1 MTDDILRKI
10 HTPADIK
17 KLPKEEL
24 APLASQIRETLVETV
39 SQNGGH
45 LASNLGVVELTIAIH
60 RVFDCPKDKI
70 VFDVGHQA
78 YVHKLLTGRR
88 EGFPSIRTEAGLS
101 GFPKRNE
108 SVYDA
113 FDTGHSSTSVSAA
126 LGMLR
131 AARLQ
136 GSDEHVVAV
145 IGDGALTGG
154 MAFEALNDAGDA
166 KLPLIV
172 IFNDNNMSI
181 SRNVGALSKSLRKAR
196 RSRGYQRFKQK
207 TEAFLARRA
216 SWGEKTK
223 MRLRTIR
230 NRIKFFLLPDN
241 AYFEN
246 FGFKYWGPVDGHDVE
261 QLCQVLQRAKE
272 LQHPVI
278 VHVLTQKG
286 HGYQPA
292 EARPDVFHG
301 VGKFDPQTGALCS
314 GHIKD
319 NAAIAGETLCELA
332 AHDPAVAVVCAAMP
346 MGTGMTGF
354 AQRYPERFF
363 DVGIAEQHAVTMA
376 AGLAARGMRPVV
388 AIYSTFLQRAYDQIL
403 HDVCLQK
410 LPVVFCADR
419 AGLVGEDGE
428 THQGVYDVAYFLSM
442 PYIQIWSPSTQA
454 DLAAMLRAALSE
466 NVPVVIRYPRGC
478 LPVGEACEQS
488 FVPGKW
494 RELMPLSDVCVIASG
509 RVLANAR
516 CACQDLNTGLVE
528 ACTVRPMD
536 ETMLQRLRESCK
548 RVITVEDGLASQGL
562 GMRVTE
568 ALPGIP
574 VIRLGVPDVP
584 VAHAAVARQDVWC
597 GITVQDIRSAVLNCG
612 GANA

>member
-1 MTDDILRKI
+1 MTNDILQKI
-10 HTPADIK
+10 DAPEDVK
-17 KLPKEEL
+17 KLSSEEL
-24 APLASQIRETLVETV
+24 GPLAAQIRETLIETV
-39 SQNGGH
+39 SKNGGH

-88 EGFPSIRTEAGLS
+88 ARFSTIRAEDGLS
-101 GFPKRNE
+101 GFPKRGE
-108 SVYDA
+108 SACDA
-113 FDTGHSSTSVSAA
+113 FDTGHSSTSISAA

-131 AARLQ
+131 AARLL

-154 MAFEALNDAGDA
+154 MAFEALNDAGDS

-207 TEAFLARRA
+207 TEAFLERRA

-223 MRLRTIR
+223 MRLRTLR

-246 FGFKYWGPVDGHDVE
+246 FGFKYWGPVDGHDIE
-261 QLCQVLQRAKE
+261 QLCQVLERAKE
-272 LQHPVI
+272 LRHPVI

-286 HGYQPA
+286 RGYPPA
-292 EARPDVFHG
+292 EERPDVFHG
-301 VGKFDPQTGALCS
+301 VGKFDPQSGALC
-314 GHIKD
+314 GAHAKD
-319 NAAIAGETLCELA
+319 DAAVAGETLCDIA
-332 AHDPAVAVVCAAMP
+332 AQDQRLAVVCAAMP
-346 MGTGMTGF
+346 MGTGMTEF
-354 AQRYPERFF
+354 AKRYPERFF

-376 AGLAARGMRPVV
+376 AGLAAGGLRPVV
-388 AIYSTFLQRAYDQIL
+388 AIYATFLQRAYDQIL
-403 HDVCLQK
+403 HDVCLQR
-410 LPVVFCADR
+410 LPVVFCTDR

-442 PYIQIWSPSTQA
+442 PGIQIWSPSTQA
-454 DLAAMLRAALSE
+454 DLAAMLHAALAE
-466 NVPVVIRYPRGC
+466 NTPVAVRYPRGC
-478 LPVGEACEQS
+478 LPAGEARTAP
-488 FVPGKW
+488 FVPGRW
-494 RELMPLSDVCVIASG
+494 RELMPLCDVCVVASG
-509 RVLANAR
+509 RMLENAR
-516 CACQDLNTGLVE
+516 RACQGLRAGLIE
-528 ACTVRPMD
+528 ACTIRPMD
-536 ETMLQRLRESCK
+536 EEMLNRLRAVCK
-548 RVITVEDGLASQGL
+548 RVVTVEDGLADQGL
-562 GMRVTE
+562 GMCVTK

-574 VIRLGVPDVP
+574 VTRLGVPETPVP
-584 VAHAAVARQDVWC
+584 HAAVARQDALC
-597 GITVQDIRSAVLNCG
+597 GMTIQDIRNAILHDG
-612 GANA
+612 GAAL